1 MVVRTVEKV
10 VDDISGV
17 NIIVVVHTIGQVVV
31 DVSGVNAE
39 EEVWADDKSNVGV
52 AIIIGSLLVDV
63 GIKTVVPLK
72 VEGKL
77 DIKFCKFDSDD
88 LDS

>member
-1 MVVRTVEKV
+1 VVVRTVEKV

-39 EEVWADDKSNVGV
+39 EEV
-52 AIIIGSLLVDV
+52 
-63 GIKTVVPLK
+63 
-72 VEGKL
+72 
-77 DIKFCKFDSDD
+77 
-88 LDS
+88 